1 VKKKKEIKK
10 KDSNELLNFL
20 MIILG
25 LLFLFKGVM
34 DFLAWANI
42 PGLVPS
48 WLSDIASG
56 PDFEAALTLF
66 GSQGL
71 ISIALG
77 FWCLVAGIGL
87 FREEEYALGMG
98 LVVLSLMALTGVTSV
113 IGWLTGTPF
122 DLTYWPNYIV
132 LVSFIVGV
140 LGFLWLLFTYKR
152 YD

>member
-1 VKKKKEIKK
+1 MSEKKVKK
-10 KDSNELLNFL
+10 KDSNELLNIL

-25 LLFLFKGVM
+25 ILFLFKGVM
-34 DFLAWANI
+34 DFLAWGGI
-42 PGLVPS
+42 IVPS
-48 WLSDIASG
+48 WLSDFATD
-56 PDFEAALTLF
+56 PDLAAALTFF

-77 FWCLVAGIGL
+77 FWCLVAGIGM
-87 FREEEYALGMG
+87 FREEEYAMGMG
-98 LVVLSLMALTGVTSV
+98 LVVLSIMAISGVTAV
-113 IGWLTGTPF
+113 IGWVTGTPF
-122 DLTYWPNYIV
+122 DLAYWPNYIV

>member
-1 VKKKKEIKK
+1 MSGKKKEIKK

-25 LLFLFKGVM
+25 ILFLFKGIM
-34 DFLAWANI
+34 DFLAWGGI
-42 PGLVPS
+42 IVPS
-48 WLSDIASG
+48 WLSDFATD
-56 PDFEAALTLF
+56 PDLAAALTFF

-71 ISIALG
+71 VSIALG

-98 LVVLSLMALTGVTSV
+98 LVVLSIMAISGVTSV

-122 DLTYWPNYIV
+122 DLAYWPNYIV
-132 LVSFIVGV
+132 LVSFIVGL
-140 LGFLWLLFTYKR
+140 LGFFWLLFTYKR

>member
-1 VKKKKEIKK
+1 MSEKKVKK
-10 KDSNELLNFL
+10 KDSNELLNIL

-25 LLFLFKGVM
+25 ILFLFKGVM
-34 DFLAWANI
+34 DFLAWGGI
-42 PGLVPS
+42 IVPS
-48 WLSDIASG
+48 WLSDFATD
-56 PDFEAALTLF
+56 PDLAAALTFF

-77 FWCLVAGIGL
+77 FWCVVAGIGM
-87 FREEEYALGMG
+87 FREEEYAMGMG
-98 LVVLSLMALTGVTSV
+98 LVVLSIMAISGVTAV
-113 IGWLTGTPF
+113 IGWVTGTPF
-122 DLTYWPNYIV
+122 DLAYWPNYIV